1 MEGTLTR
8 EAKAAPMGRCDAEG
22 ILLEAGSA
30 EDGAFPLLEA
40 AIACAMHEN
49 PARDP
54 QVARDMGAAG
64 VERLAQR
71 LKRESPEEALAEA
84 MAGDLR
90 LGGDLFTYENLEN
103 ADIVS
108 VSERRKGLPVAVGI
122 FYLHAARRCGLA
134 VQGVDFPGHFLLRIE
149 TEEGPL
155 ALDPFSEG
163 RVVLP
168 SELTRRALHAG
179 LTPNVADRL
188 DRLMAP
194 VSDRAVLV
202 RLQNNIYARASAS
215 RDFVR
220 AERAALR
227 RALLD
232 PSDHRPWLD
241 VAAAREG
248 QGALAGALEAIAR
261 ATTLDGGAAL
271 AARATRERVRLR
283 LN

>member
-1 MEGTLTR
+1 MDR
-8 EAKAAPMGRCDAEG
+8 VEAEA
-22 ILLEAGSA
+22 ILLKAGA
-30 EDGAFPLLEA
+30 CADGDFPLLDA
-40 AIACAMHEN
+40 AVACAIHED
-49 PARDP
+49 PSRDP
-54 QVARDMGAAG
+54 QVARDLGAAA
-64 VERLAQR
+64 VDHLSRR
-71 LKRESPEEALAEA
+71 LKQESAEEALAEA

-90 LGGDLFTYENLEN
+90 LAGDLFTYEDPGN
-103 ADIVS
+103 ADIIS
-108 VSERRKGLPVAVGI
+108 VAERRKGLAVALGVI
-122 FYLHAARRCGLA
+122 YLHAARACGLT

-149 TEEGPL
+149 TDEGPL

-194 VSDRAVLV
+194 VSDRAVLI
-202 RLQNNIYARASAS
+202 RLQNTIFARASQA
-215 RDFVR
+215 RDFAR

-232 PSDHRPWLD
+232 PEDHRPWLD

-248 QGALAGALEAIAR
+248 QGALAGSLEALAR
-261 ATTLDGGAAL
+261 ATALDGGAAL
-271 AARATRERVRLR
+271 AARAQRERVRLQ

>member
-1 MEGTLTR
+1 MSTELNPPEMDR
-8 EAKAAPMGRCDAEG
+8 EEAET
-22 ILLEAGSA
+22 ILLDAGSA
-30 EDGAFPLLEA
+30 ADGEFPLFDA
-40 AIACAMHEN
+40 AVACAIHDD

-54 QVARDMGAAG
+54 QIARDLAAQG
-64 VERLAQR
+64 VDRLSQR

-90 LGGDLFTYENLEN
+90 LSGDLFTQEDPGN
-103 ADIVS
+103 ADILT
-108 VSERRKGLPVAVGI
+108 VSERRRGLAVTLGL
-122 FYLHAARRCGLA
+122 FYLHVGRRCGLT
-134 VQGVDFPGHFLLRIE
+134 VKGVDFPGHFLLRIE
-149 TEEGPL
+149 TGEGPL

-194 VSDRAVLV
+194 VSDRAVLI
-202 RLQNNIYARASAS
+202 RLQNLIFARASAVK
-215 RDFVR
+215 DYGR

-232 PSDHRPWLD
+232 PADHHPWLD

-248 QGALAGALEAIAR
+248 QGALAGALEALQR
-261 ATTLDGGAAL
+261 ATALDGGAAL
-271 AARATRERVRLR
+271 AARAHRERVRLR

>member
-1 MEGTLTR
+1 MTR
-8 EAKAAPMGRCDAEG
+8 EDAEDF
-22 ILLEAGSA
+22 LLEAGSA
-30 EDGAFPLLEA
+30 ADGEFPLLDA
-40 AIACAMHEN
+40 AIACAIHEDPSRDPQ
-49 PARDP
+49 PARDM
-54 QVARDMGAAG
+54 ARAG
-64 VERLAQR
+64 VERLSAR
-71 LKRESPEEALAEA
+71 LKRESPEEALAETL
-84 MAGDLR
+84 AGDLR
-90 LGGDLFTYENLEN
+90 LGGDLFTAENPEN
-103 ADIVS
+103 ADVIS
-108 VSERRKGLPVAVGI
+108 VCERRKGLAVALGVY
-122 FYLHAARRCGLA
+122 YLHAARKCGLT

-202 RLQNNIYARASAS
+202 RLQNTIYARASAV
-215 RDFVR
+215 RDFPR

-232 PSDHRPWLD
+232 PADHRPWLD

-248 QGALAGALEAIAR
+248 QGALAGALEALAR

-271 AARATRERVRLR
+271 AARAQRERVRLR